1 MKKSIV
7 FSKSAI
13 YIFLLVVF
21 SILCLIYDE
30 PKESLFLTFSIV
42 IFIIIIKDREKIFRE
57 CTVYNIVLSFIL
69 SYFVAV
75 LFISTRGYS
84 MNLSV
89 IGRSKENNGK
99 AVLLVYEGE
108 PEMYSVE
115 KGITNIYKN
124 GTVKSKI
131 FSPFILF
138 ENKRQYYKIGRS
150 DYKRNTLKV
159 AKELETFLSEEFEV
173 YISYLYDTDYVEEVL
188 VKIANDGYKNVII
201 VPIFLTDGQN
211 SKILKTRIEKMKLYN
226 LNINVKYIDTLWN
239 SESIASIYESIIIRN
254 INLENVGNT
263 GVILVGE
270 GQIGYKK
277 DKNLKALR
285 EDIMY
290 RNRIKSKLL
299 NELGLYEHKIKL
311 GWFKY
316 VEPNY
321 IDSLK
326 NLLDYSVSE
335 IVIIYTK
342 PSVTNIENAIMS
354 SSIRTKVDIPEG
366 VKIIIIDGFLDDSL
380 FIYELKNRIEF
391 INLQKWE

>member
-1 MKKSIV
+1 MKKLIV
-7 FSKSAI
+7 FNKSTV
-13 YIFLLVVF
+13 YIFLLVFF

-30 PKESLFLTFSIV
+30 PKESLFLTLSIA
-42 IFIIIIKDREKIFRE
+42 ILIIIVKDREKIFKE
-57 CTVYNIVLSFIL
+57 CTLYNIVFSLIL

-89 IGRSKENNGK
+89 IGKNKESDGK

-108 PEMYSVE
+108 AEMYSPE
-115 KGITNIYKN
+115 KEITNIYKN
-124 GTVKSKI
+124 GTLESKI

-138 ENKRQYYKIGRS
+138 ENKRQYYKVGKS
-150 DYKRNTLKV
+150 NYKRNTLKV

-211 SKILKTRIEKMKLYN
+211 SKILKTRVEKMKLYN
-226 LNINVKYIDTLWN
+226 LNINVKYIDPLWN
-239 SESIASIYESIIIRN
+239 SESITSIYESIIIKN
-254 INLENVGNT
+254 INLENVGST

-270 GQIGYKK
+270 GQVGYKK

-299 NELGLYEHKIKL
+299 NELDLYEHKIKL

-316 VEPNY
+316 AEPNY

-335 IVIIYTK
+335 IIVIYTK
-342 PSVTNIENAIMS
+342 PSVTSIENAIIS
-354 SSIRTKVDIPEG
+354 SNIKLKIDIPEG
-366 VKIIIIDGFLDDSL
+366 IKIVIIDGFLDDPL

-391 INLQKWE
+391 TNLQKWK